1 MLRGRQ
7 PPQKKLLINYIL
19 ITEPKRFEPEEKLSH
34 AQIEATREL
43 TDETIESWSQT
54 SRSMHLFLNPASI
67 L

>member
-43 TDETIESWSQT
+43 TDETIES
-54 SRSMHLFLNPASI
+54 
-67 L
+67 